1 MPRTQDQIAEK
12 AASELKD
19 GVHEHHPSNARRVS
33 TTSMKGSRKGLGI
46 GSTELPDDK
55 QSTARSARVTGR
67 SKRSALGE
75 HASQHL
81 IDSRRL
87 FYFSQ
92 VAKMGSFTAAEA
104 ALDVAQSTLSR
115 QIQLLEEELG
125 AALLLRASRGVS
137 LTHAGELLLAQAER
151 IIRDM
156 ESAREQ
162 INMAKASVRGRVTIA
177 APRPFSSR
185 YFPAVVQRFSTKF
198 PDVRLTV
205 LEASSGHV
213 HQYLAD
219 GAVDLAVVLHNP
231 NSQKIA
237 TRKLLTEPLQ
247 LTMRPDHPCAK
258 EGSITRTKLATIS
271 DLLLPAASHGT
282 RFVIERY
289 FQDANMELDPRVRMD
304 SVSLMRSMISSGLG
318 CALLPSMACAQQLE
332 RGEFVARPL
341 SPPLYRTLYLAR
353 LRERNQSDE
362 AKAMETALLAVVA
375 AGDDSYW
382 NHDDS

>member
-1 MPRTQDQIAEK
+1 MSDAEDDEDATPASPRAK
-12 AASELKD
+12 
-19 GVHEHHPSNARRVS
+19 
-33 TTSMKGSRKGLGI
+33 
-46 GSTELPDDK
+46 
-55 QSTARSARVTGR
+55 
-67 SKRSALGE
+67 SKRSVLGE

-115 QIQLLEEELG
+115 QIQILEEELG
-125 AALLLRASRGVS
+125 APLLLRASRGVS
-137 LTHAGELLLAQAER
+137 LTHAGELLLAQGER
-151 IIRDM
+151 IIREM
-156 ESAREQ
+156 ETAREQ
-162 INMAKASVRGRVTIA
+162 ISMAKANARGRVTIA

-185 YFPAVVQRFSTKF
+185 YFPAVVHRFTKKF
-198 PDVRLTV
+198 PETRLTV

-237 TRKLLTEPLQ
+237 TRKLLTEALE
-247 LTMRPDHPCAK
+247 LTMRSDHPLAK
-258 EGSITRTKLATIS
+258 EKSIDRTRLSAID

-289 FQDANMELDPRVRMD
+289 LQEGNLELDPKVRMD
-304 SVSLMRSMISSGLG
+304 SVSLMREMIAGGLG
-318 CALLPSMACAQQLE
+318 CAILPGMACDQQLKS
-332 RGEFVARPL
+332 GSFVSKPL
-341 SPPLYRTLYLAR
+341 KPALSRTLYLAR
-353 LRERNQSDE
+353 LRERSQSNE
-362 AKAMETALLAVVA
+362 AKAMEDEILAVVESS
-375 AGDDSYW
+375 DDRNWIRS
-382 NHDDS
+382 DG

>member
-1 MPRTQDQIAEK
+1 MNSGESDPPPKERG
-12 AASELKD
+12 S
-19 GVHEHHPSNARRVS
+19 S
-33 TTSMKGSRKGLGI
+33 T
-46 GSTELPDDK
+46 
-55 QSTARSARVTGR
+55 R

-75 HASQHL
+75 RVAQHL

-104 ALDVAQSTLSR
+104 ALDLAQSTLSR

-125 AALLLRASRGVS
+125 APLLLRESRGVT

-151 IIRDM
+151 IIREM

-162 INMAKASVRGRVTIA
+162 ITMARGGVRGRVTIA

-185 YFPAVVQRFSTKF
+185 YFPKVIQQFSQKYPNTK
-198 PDVRLTV
+198 LTV

-219 GAVDLAVVLHNP
+219 AAVDLAVVLHNP

-237 TRKLLTEPLQ
+237 TRKIVTEHLY
-247 LTMRPDHPCAK
+247 LTMRHDHA
-258 EGSITRTKLATIS
+258 LAGEALIERGRLQAIS
-271 DLLLPAASHGT
+271 DLLLPAAVHGT

-289 FQDANMELDPRVRMD
+289 LQDGNIEIEPMIRMD
-304 SVSLMRSMISSGLG
+304 SVSLMRTMISQGLG
-318 CALLPSMACAQQLE
+318 CAILPNMACTRQLDS
-332 RGEFVARPL
+332 GEFVAKPL
-341 SPPLYRTLYLAR
+341 KPALSRTLYLAR
-353 LRERNQSDE
+353 LRERNQTPE
-362 AKAMETALLAVVA
+362 AKAMEDEIVRAVETDTGA
-375 AGDDSYW
+375 EWETQDD
-382 NHDDS
+382 